1 MILSLLTDEQQA
13 NFTNLKGLQDIVR
26 QTVEELRISQTE
38 QVGDSEQE
46 RKLVTISYIVPE
58 VTGDNVIDWE
68 ALDKKVRSLLP
79 AEQRAK
85 LFSKGV
91 RGMEHIVRQA
101 AKELGMPLL
110 EPKAVTEQKTKP
122 ATIISEKFD
131 IFKNKLKKT
140 IEEQEYISESQN
152 SEEAEGLE
160 IFEVEE

>member
-1 MILSLLTDEQQA
+1 
-13 NFTNLKGLQDIVR
+13 
-26 QTVEELRISQTE
+26 
-38 QVGDSEQE
+38 
-46 RKLVTISYIVPE
+46 
-58 VTGDNVIDWE
+58 
-68 ALDKKVRSLLP
+68 
-79 AEQRAK
+79 
-85 LFSKGV
+85 
-91 RGMEHIVRQA
+91 
-101 AKELGMPLL
+101 MPLL